1 MLNSKLIFIIAFI
14 AVLTGLYG
22 VADKLLSTPESVTK
36 PVKDDGIAETFTLWQ
51 AKVPLLQ
58 GNHLT
63 LADLK
68 RVQLGRDASLALGIN
83 ADVELKLDPQTL
95 LNSSVEA
102 GQYLFPE
109 QLSHPGEAGYLNL
122 ITHEGMT
129 LYPLTVATNNMIQD
143 YILPGDEIDI
153 MTVSSPQH
161 NLANDISRIDDFI
174 GIRASLLMK
183 KVRVISIADPDA
195 DSQTGKITPSVKSSD
210 KALTRIVI
218 EVRPEDLPRLTLA
231 QRTMHIEV
239 FHSQD
244 YNAKSEA
251 DVSDVIKNY
260 TGVVELR
267 GASENTV
274 GGIF

>member
-22 VADKLLSTPESVTK
+22 VADKLLSTSESVTQ
-36 PVKDDGIAETFTLWQ
+36 PVSDDAITKTFTLWQ
-51 AKVPLLQ
+51 AKSPLNK
-58 GNHLT
+58 GEHLS

-68 RVQLGRDASLALGIN
+68 RVQLDREESLALGVN
-83 ADVELKLDPQTL
+83 ADVELKLDPQSL

-122 ITHEGMT
+122 ITREGMT
-129 LYPLTVATNNMIQD
+129 LYPLTVATRNMIQD

-161 NLANDISRIDDFI
+161 NLANDMNRLDDFI
-174 GIRASLLMK
+174 GLRASLLMK
-183 KVRVISIADPDA
+183 RVKVISVA
-195 DSQTGKITPSVKSSD
+195 DSDTDTQSSKINPSMKSSD
-210 KALTRIVI
+210 KSQTRIVI
-218 EVRPEDLPRLTLA
+218 EVAPEDLPRLTLA

-239 FHSQD
+239 FHSQN
-244 YNAKSEA
+244 YSANPEA
-251 DVSDVIKNY
+251 DVSDVINNY

-267 GASENTV
+267 GASENSV

>member
-22 VADKLLSTPESVTK
+22 VADKLLSTSESVTQ
-36 PVKDDGIAETFTLWQ
+36 PVSDDGIAKTFTFWQ
-51 AKVPLLQ
+51 TKSSLNK
-58 GNHLT
+58 GEHLS

-68 RVQLGRDASLALGIN
+68 RVQLGRDESLALGVN
-83 ADVELKLDPQTL
+83 ADVELNLDPQSL

-122 ITHEGMT
+122 ITREGMT
-129 LYPLTVATNNMIQD
+129 LYPLTVATRNMIQD

-161 NLANDISRIDDFI
+161 NLANDMSRLDDFI
-174 GIRASLLMK
+174 GLRASLLMQR
-183 KVRVISIADPDA
+183 VRVISVA
-195 DSQTGKITPSVKSSD
+195 DSDTDTQSSKINPSMKSSD
-210 KALTRIVI
+210 KSQTRIVI
-218 EVRPEDLPRLTLA
+218 EVAPEDLPRLTLA

-239 FHSQD
+239 FHSQS
-244 YNAKSEA
+244 YSAKPEA
-251 DVSDVIKNY
+251 DVSDVINNY

-267 GASENTV
+267 GASENSV

>member
-22 VADKLLSTPESVTK
+22 VADKLLSTSESVTK
-36 PVKDDGIAETFTLWQ
+36 PVSDDGKAKTFTLWQ
-51 AKVPLLQ
+51 AKSSLNK
-58 GNHLT
+58 GEHLS

-68 RVQLGRDASLALGIN
+68 RVQLGKDESLALGVN
-83 ADVELKLDPQTL
+83 ADVELNLDPQSL

-109 QLSHPGEAGYLNL
+109 QLSHPGESGYLNL
-122 ITHEGMT
+122 ITREGMT
-129 LYPLTVATNNMIQD
+129 LYPLTVATRNMIQD

-161 NLANDISRIDDFI
+161 NLANDMSRLDDFI
-174 GIRASLLMK
+174 GLRASLLMQR
-183 KVRVISIADPDA
+183 VRVISVA
-195 DSQTGKITPSVKSSD
+195 DSDTDTPSSKINPSMKSSD
-210 KALTRIVI
+210 KSQTRIVI
-218 EVRPEDLPRLTLA
+218 EVDPEDLPRLTLA

-239 FHSQD
+239 FHSQI
-244 YNAKSEA
+244 YRAKPEA
-251 DVSDVIKNY
+251 DVSDVINNY

-267 GASENTV
+267 GASENSV